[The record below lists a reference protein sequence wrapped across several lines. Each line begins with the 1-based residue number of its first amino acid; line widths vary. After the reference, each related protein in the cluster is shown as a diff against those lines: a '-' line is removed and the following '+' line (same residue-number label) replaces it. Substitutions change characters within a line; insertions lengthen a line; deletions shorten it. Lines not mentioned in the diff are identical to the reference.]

1 MLERLS
7 WKRLVFELILCCIPA
22 FLLGAF
28 LGHLPWFLLAS
39 VTGLLIW
46 HFWNLLRLSWWL
58 WVDRSMTPPPGS
70 GSWEPLLYGLHQ
82 MQMRNK
88 KRRRELGSLIKR
100 FRSGAESLPDAVI
113 LTTEEGT
120 IFWCNGLAQQL
131 LGLRW
136 PDDNGQNILNLLRYP
151 EFTLYLKKRDFT
163 RPHNLKLNNGRHL
176 EIRVMPYSDKQWLM
190 VARDV
195 TQMHQLEGARRNFFA
210 NVSHELRTPLTVLQ
224 GYLEMMQEQTLEGAP
239 REKALH
245 TMREQTHRMEG
256 LVKQLK
262 VNHAEAM
269 KTITKHDREL
279 MEKIRLYRIQ
289 TQDQRD
295 ELNKEKEELADQKK
309 DLEKKQ
315 EELQALEEENQ
326 KLIDEL
332 NVQSSETESDLAA
345 AEAAKEDYVSQ
356 LDQLIADRNAQA
368 EKEEEARRQAEANQ
382 NAANNNSGSGNT
394 SSGSGNTSDVLNTGD
409 LSFSWPLAG
418 YGYGSITQYFGG
430 MFSGSPHGGVDIGV
444 PYGTPIYAAESGQV
458 ISAEYHWS
466 WGNNVLIWHNGT
478 YSTRYAHCSSLA
490 VSAGE
495 YVEKGQIVGYVG
507 STGQSTGNHLHFE
520 VYQNGTRVDPLN
532 FV

>member
-7 WKRLVFELILCCIPA
+7 WKRLCFELILCCIPA
-22 FLLGAF
+22 LILGA
-28 LGHLPWFLLAS
+28 LIGYLPWFLLAA

-120 IFWCNGLAQQL
+120 MFWCNGLAQQL

-151 EFTLYLKKRDFT
+151 EFTQYLKKRDFT
-163 RPHNLKLNNGRHL
+163 RPHNLVLNNGRHL

-239 REKALH
+239 REKALQ
-245 TMREQTHRMEG
+245 TMREQTQRMEG
-256 LVKQLK
+256 LVKQLLTLSRIEAAPTLALNETIDVPMMLRMLEREAQTLSQQQHQLTFEVDNTLK
-262 VNHAEAM
+262 VRGSNDELRSAISNLVYNAVNHTPAGTHITVRWQHVPTGAEFSVEDNGPGIGPEHIPRLTERFYRVDKARSRQ
-269 KTITKHDREL
+269 TGGSGLGLAIVKHAINHHDS
-279 MEKIRLYRIQ
+279 RLDI
-289 TQDQRD
+289 
-295 ELNKEKEELADQKK
+295 
-309 DLEKKQ
+309 
-315 EELQALEEENQ
+315 
-326 KLIDEL
+326 
-332 NVQSSETESDLAA
+332 
-345 AEAAKEDYVSQ
+345 VSTPGKSTRFSFVIPER
-356 LDQLIADRNAQA
+356 LIAS
-368 EKEEEARRQAEANQ
+368 
-382 NAANNNSGSGNT
+382 NS
-394 SSGSGNTSDVLNTGD
+394 
-409 LSFSWPLAG
+409 A
-418 YGYGSITQYFGG
+418 
-430 MFSGSPHGGVDIGV
+430 
-444 PYGTPIYAAESGQV
+444 
-458 ISAEYHWS
+458 
-466 WGNNVLIWHNGT
+466 
-478 YSTRYAHCSSLA
+478 
-490 VSAGE
+490 
-495 YVEKGQIVGYVG
+495 
-507 STGQSTGNHLHFE
+507 
-520 VYQNGTRVDPLN
+520 
-532 FV
+532 

>member
-7 WKRLVFELILCCIPA
+7 WKRLCFELILCCIPA
-22 FLLGAF
+22 LILGA
-28 LGHLPWFLLAS
+28 LIGYLPWFLLAA

-120 IFWCNGLAQQL
+120 MFWCNGLAQQL

-151 EFTLYLKKRDFT
+151 EFTQYLKKRDFT
-163 RPHNLKLNNGRHL
+163 RPHNLVLNNGRHL

-239 REKALH
+239 REKALQ
-245 TMREQTHRMEG
+245 TMREQTQRMEG
-256 LVKQLK
+256 LVKQLLTLSRIEAAPTLALNETIDVPMMLRMLEREAQTLSQQQHQLTFEVDNTLK
-262 VNHAEAM
+262 VRGSTDELRSAISNLVYNAVNHTPAGTHITVRWRHAPTGAEFSVEDNGPGIGPEHIPRLTERFYRVDKARSRQ
-269 KTITKHDREL
+269 TGGSGLGLAIVKHAINHHDS
-279 MEKIRLYRIQ
+279 RLDI
-289 TQDQRD
+289 
-295 ELNKEKEELADQKK
+295 
-309 DLEKKQ
+309 
-315 EELQALEEENQ
+315 
-326 KLIDEL
+326 
-332 NVQSSETESDLAA
+332 
-345 AEAAKEDYVSQ
+345 VSTPGKSTRFSFVIPER
-356 LDQLIADRNAQA
+356 LIAS
-368 EKEEEARRQAEANQ
+368 
-382 NAANNNSGSGNT
+382 NS
-394 SSGSGNTSDVLNTGD
+394 
-409 LSFSWPLAG
+409 A
-418 YGYGSITQYFGG
+418 
-430 MFSGSPHGGVDIGV
+430 
-444 PYGTPIYAAESGQV
+444 
-458 ISAEYHWS
+458 
-466 WGNNVLIWHNGT
+466 
-478 YSTRYAHCSSLA
+478 
-490 VSAGE
+490 
-495 YVEKGQIVGYVG
+495 
-507 STGQSTGNHLHFE
+507 
-520 VYQNGTRVDPLN
+520 
-532 FV
+532 

>member
-22 FLLGAF
+22 FILGAIF
-28 LGHLPWFLLAS
+28 GYLPWFLLVA
-39 VTGLLIW
+39 VTGLLVW

-151 EFTLYLKKRDFT
+151 EFTLYLKARDFS

-176 EIRVMPYSDKQWLM
+176 EIRVMPYSDRQWLM

-245 TMREQTHRMEG
+245 TMREQTYRMEG
-256 LVKQLK
+256 LVKQLLTLSK
-262 VNHAEAM
+262 IEAAPSLALNEVIDVPMMLRVVEREAQTLSHEKHTLAFEVDNDLKVLGSEDELRSAISNLVYNAVNHTPEGTHIVVRWLHTPAGAEFSVEDNGPGIGSEHLPRLTERFYRVDKARSRQ
-269 KTITKHDREL
+269 TGGSGLGLAIVKHAVGHHES
-279 MEKIRLYRIQ
+279 RLDI
-289 TQDQRD
+289 
-295 ELNKEKEELADQKK
+295 
-309 DLEKKQ
+309 
-315 EELQALEEENQ
+315 
-326 KLIDEL
+326 
-332 NVQSSETESDLAA
+332 ESTLGKGTRFSFVIP
-345 AEAAKEDYVSQ
+345 ER
-356 LDQLIADRNAQA
+356 LIA
-368 EKEEEARRQAEANQ
+368 KK
-382 NAANNNSGSGNT
+382 
-394 SSGSGNTSDVLNTGD
+394 
-409 LSFSWPLAG
+409 
-418 YGYGSITQYFGG
+418 
-430 MFSGSPHGGVDIGV
+430 
-444 PYGTPIYAAESGQV
+444 
-458 ISAEYHWS
+458 SA
-466 WGNNVLIWHNGT
+466 
-478 YSTRYAHCSSLA
+478 
-490 VSAGE
+490 
-495 YVEKGQIVGYVG
+495 
-507 STGQSTGNHLHFE
+507 
-520 VYQNGTRVDPLN
+520 
-532 FV
+532 

>member
-7 WKRLVFELILCCIPA
+7 WKRLCFELILCCIPA
-22 FLLGAF
+22 LILGA
-28 LGHLPWFLLAS
+28 LIGYLPWFLLAA

-120 IFWCNGLAQQL
+120 MFWCNGLAQQL

-151 EFTLYLKKRDFT
+151 EFTQYLKKRDFT
-163 RPHNLKLNNGRHL
+163 RPHNLVLNNGRHL

-239 REKALH
+239 REKALQ
-245 TMREQTHRMEG
+245 TMREQTQRMEG
-256 LVKQLK
+256 LVKQLLTLSRIEAAPTLALNETIDVPMMLRMLEREAQTLSQQQHQLTFEVDNTLK
-262 VNHAEAM
+262 VRGSTDELRSAISNLVYNAVNHTPPGTHITVRWQHAPTGAEFSVEDDGPGIGPEHIPRLTERFYRVDKARSRQ
-269 KTITKHDREL
+269 TGGSGLGLAIVKHAINHHDS
-279 MEKIRLYRIQ
+279 RLDI
-289 TQDQRD
+289 
-295 ELNKEKEELADQKK
+295 
-309 DLEKKQ
+309 
-315 EELQALEEENQ
+315 
-326 KLIDEL
+326 
-332 NVQSSETESDLAA
+332 
-345 AEAAKEDYVSQ
+345 VSTPGKRTRFSFVIPER
-356 LDQLIADRNAQA
+356 LIA
-368 EKEEEARRQAEANQ
+368 
-382 NAANNNSGSGNT
+382 
-394 SSGSGNTSDVLNTGD
+394 SD
-409 LSFSWPLAG
+409 
-418 YGYGSITQYFGG
+418 
-430 MFSGSPHGGVDIGV
+430 
-444 PYGTPIYAAESGQV
+444 
-458 ISAEYHWS
+458 SA
-466 WGNNVLIWHNGT
+466 
-478 YSTRYAHCSSLA
+478 
-490 VSAGE
+490 
-495 YVEKGQIVGYVG
+495 
-507 STGQSTGNHLHFE
+507 
-520 VYQNGTRVDPLN
+520 
-532 FV
+532 

>member
-7 WKRLVFELILCCIPA
+7 WKRLVFALILCCIPA
-22 FLLGAF
+22 LILGAIF
-28 LGHLPWFLLAS
+28 GYLPWFLLVA
-39 VTGLLIW
+39 VTGLLVW

-151 EFTLYLKKRDFT
+151 EFTLYLKTRDFS

-176 EIRVMPYSDKQWLM
+176 EIRVMPYSDRQWLM

-245 TMREQTHRMEG
+245 TMREQTFRMEG
-256 LVKQLK
+256 LVKQLLTLSK
-262 VNHAEAM
+262 IEAAPSLALNDIIDVPMMLRVVEREAQTLSHNQHTLSFDVDNTLKVLGSEDELRSAISNLVYNAVNHTPTGTHIAVRWQHTPAGAEFSVEDNGPGIGPEHLPRLTERFYRVDKARSRQ
-269 KTITKHDREL
+269 TGGSGLGLAIVKHAVSHHES
-279 MEKIRLYRIQ
+279 RLNI
-289 TQDQRD
+289 
-295 ELNKEKEELADQKK
+295 
-309 DLEKKQ
+309 
-315 EELQALEEENQ
+315 
-326 KLIDEL
+326 
-332 NVQSSETESDLAA
+332 ESTLGKGTRFSFVIP
-345 AEAAKEDYVSQ
+345 ER
-356 LDQLIADRNAQA
+356 LIA
-368 EKEEEARRQAEANQ
+368 KK
-382 NAANNNSGSGNT
+382 
-394 SSGSGNTSDVLNTGD
+394 
-409 LSFSWPLAG
+409 
-418 YGYGSITQYFGG
+418 
-430 MFSGSPHGGVDIGV
+430 
-444 PYGTPIYAAESGQV
+444 
-458 ISAEYHWS
+458 SA
-466 WGNNVLIWHNGT
+466 
-478 YSTRYAHCSSLA
+478 
-490 VSAGE
+490 
-495 YVEKGQIVGYVG
+495 
-507 STGQSTGNHLHFE
+507 
-520 VYQNGTRVDPLN
+520 
-532 FV
+532 

>member
-22 FLLGAF
+22 FILGAF
-28 LGHLPWFLLAS
+28 LGHLPWFLLVA

-151 EFTLYLKKRDFT
+151 EFTLYLKTRDFS

-176 EIRVMPYSDKQWLM
+176 EIRVMPYSDRQWLM

-245 TMREQTHRMEG
+245 TMREQTFRMEG
-256 LVKQLK
+256 LVKQLLTLSK
-262 VNHAEAM
+262 IEAAPSLALNDIIDVPMMLRVVEREAQTLSHNQHTLSFDVDNTLKVLGSEDELRSAISNLVYNAVNHTPTGTHIAVRWQHTPAGAEFSVEDNGPGIGPEHLPRLTERFYRVDKARSRQ
-269 KTITKHDREL
+269 TGGSGLGLAIVKHAVSHHES
-279 MEKIRLYRIQ
+279 RLNI
-289 TQDQRD
+289 
-295 ELNKEKEELADQKK
+295 
-309 DLEKKQ
+309 
-315 EELQALEEENQ
+315 
-326 KLIDEL
+326 
-332 NVQSSETESDLAA
+332 ESTLGKGTRFSFVIP
-345 AEAAKEDYVSQ
+345 ER
-356 LDQLIADRNAQA
+356 LIA
-368 EKEEEARRQAEANQ
+368 KK
-382 NAANNNSGSGNT
+382 
-394 SSGSGNTSDVLNTGD
+394 
-409 LSFSWPLAG
+409 
-418 YGYGSITQYFGG
+418 
-430 MFSGSPHGGVDIGV
+430 
-444 PYGTPIYAAESGQV
+444 
-458 ISAEYHWS
+458 SA
-466 WGNNVLIWHNGT
+466 
-478 YSTRYAHCSSLA
+478 
-490 VSAGE
+490 
-495 YVEKGQIVGYVG
+495 
-507 STGQSTGNHLHFE
+507 
-520 VYQNGTRVDPLN
+520 
-532 FV
+532 